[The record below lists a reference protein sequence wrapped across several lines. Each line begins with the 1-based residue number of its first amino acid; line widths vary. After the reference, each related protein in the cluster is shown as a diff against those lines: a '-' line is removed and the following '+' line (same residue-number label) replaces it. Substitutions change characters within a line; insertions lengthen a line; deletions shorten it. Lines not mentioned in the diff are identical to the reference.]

1 MAGGSQIIINKNGIT
16 LITPVKFE
24 VKAGQH
30 LFKGGAEVGVNI
42 QGLPAFESYNEKFQM
57 LLPSGEP
64 MKKVDY
70 KISTD
75 GNEYISQADDKG
87 RSKRIHSS
95 KEENL
100 KLDLNWISFE
110 ADSADNDGDAK

>member
-1 MAGGSQIIINKNGIT
+1 MRHIT
-16 LITPVKFE
+16 RNSNVITFGWTHE
-24 VKAGQH
+24 
-30 LFKGGAEVGVNI
+30 
-42 QGLPAFESYNEKFQM
+42 
-57 LLPSGEP
+57 
-64 MKKVDY
+64 KVDY

-87 RSKRIHSS
+87 RSKRIHTS

-110 ADSADNDGDAK
+110 ADSADNNGDAKWVEVLIGTVIPILRKIAVKPFNVIA

>member
-1 MAGGSQIIINKNGIT
+1 
-16 LITPVKFE
+16 
-24 VKAGQH
+24 
-30 LFKGGAEVGVNI
+30 VNI
-42 QGLPAFESYNEKFQM
+42 QGLPAYEAYNEKFQM

-87 RSKRIHSS
+87 RSKRIHTS

-110 ADSADNDGDAK
+110 ADSADNNGDAK